1 MQSGN
6 MVNYRGT
13 FLNLFVKA
21 LVGKKKKKKCM
32 ELVCSM
38 APPEVK
44 GHVKSLHGDAFL

>member
-6 MVNYRGT
+6 IFNYRGT

-21 LVGKKKKKKCM
+21 LVGMKKKVYGTC
-32 ELVCSM
+32 LFDM